1 MVIPQKM
8 RWSKKRWGAG
18 ACESS
23 LLFLNIRRKGREAM
37 ASQMGRALKNGK
49 YQEKMAVHYPVIGY
63 LHPDFEGDENLQ
75 ER

>member
-1 MVIPQKM
+1 MVIPQKI
-8 RWSKKRWGAG
+8 RWSKKHWGAG

-63 LHPDFEGDENLQ
+63 LHPDFFYFSSLF
-75 ER
+75 